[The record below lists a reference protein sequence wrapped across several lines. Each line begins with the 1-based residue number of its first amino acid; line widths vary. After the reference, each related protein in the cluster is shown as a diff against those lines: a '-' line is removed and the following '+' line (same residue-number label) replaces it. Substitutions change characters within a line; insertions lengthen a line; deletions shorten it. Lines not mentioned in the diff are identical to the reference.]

1 MKFRDFHPN
10 IRIRIIIQFFS
21 GLMSI
26 MVLPL
31 MAIYFAERVGA
42 TLTGILLFTTVVI
55 GVISGFFGGYYADR
69 IGRKKLM
76 VVAEVGIMVSYAVAA
91 LCNSPLFH
99 SVWLTY
105 IAIIGINIFWG
116 IFAPSSDAMVL
127 DVSKPEERKYIYSIQ
142 YWSNN
147 LSSAIGGLIGAFL
160 FKEHL
165 FELLLSLTA
174 MGVLTTLAT
183 LFFIKETFVRSVSKE
198 GEEQRSGWRDIFH
211 SYGSVL
217 KDRVFLVF
225 VIASMLLVSVEFH
238 LGNYISVRLAASMP
252 VQGLFTWFGE
262 VVRVDGLKTIG
273 ILRTENT
280 LLVVLF
286 GVAARVL
293 FSRMKDTFVLY
304 FGLAIYIIGYSF
316 IAYSSNAWLLF
327 IAMLVATLGEV
338 MYVPVKQAFLGDIP
352 PKHARSTYM
361 ALFGFNY
368 RGAWML
374 ASIAVVLGGVFPPAV
389 MAGLIFA
396 CGTLGLVQLF
406 VINGE
411 LKKRRAT
418 AE

>member
-1 MKFRDFHPN
+1 
-10 IRIRIIIQFFS
+10 
-21 GLMSI
+21 
-26 MVLPL
+26 
-31 MAIYFAERVGA
+31 
-42 TLTGILLFTTVVI
+42 
-55 GVISGFFGGYYADR
+55 
-69 IGRKKLM
+69 
-76 VVAEVGIMVSYAVAA
+76 
-91 LCNSPLFH
+91 
-99 SVWLTY
+99 
-105 IAIIGINIFWG
+105 
-116 IFAPSSDAMVL
+116 MVL

-183 LFFIKETFVRSVSKE
+183 LFLIKETFVRSDSEASEDQK
-198 GEEQRSGWRDIFH
+198 RSGWRDIFH
-211 SYGSVL
+211 NYSSVL
-217 KDRVFLVF
+217 KDRVFLIF
-225 VIASMLLVSVEFH
+225 VVASMLLVSVEFH

-252 VQGLFTWFGE
+252 VQELFTWFGE
-262 VVRVDGLKTIG
+262 VVRVDGLQAIG

-293 FSRMKDTFVLY
+293 FSRRKDTFVLY
-304 FGLAIYIIGYSF
+304 FGLAIYIIGYS
-316 IAYSSNAWLLF
+316 IIGYSSSVWLLI

-361 ALFGFNY
+361 ALYGFNY
-368 RGAWML
+368 RGARML
-374 ASIAVVLGGVFPPAV
+374 SSIAVVLGGAFPPAV
-389 MAGLIFA
+389 MAALIFA

-406 VINGE
+406 AIHGD